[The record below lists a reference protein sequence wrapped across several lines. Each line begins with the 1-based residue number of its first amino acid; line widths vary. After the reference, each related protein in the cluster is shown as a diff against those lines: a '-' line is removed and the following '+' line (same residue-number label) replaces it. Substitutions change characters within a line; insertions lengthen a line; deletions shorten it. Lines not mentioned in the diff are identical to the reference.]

1 MKEAIETT
9 YQNLFDIKGRTTRKQ
24 YWSTWL
30 FNILICIFPLFIFE
44 FLYIYNLEGFVILIS
59 VLAVF
64 NYSVVTLITAI
75 KRAHDVGYAGFY
87 ILIPFFNFILLISN
101 SDENE
106 NKWGPPQVLS

>member
-30 FNILICIFPLFIFE
+30 FNILICILALFISE
-44 FLYIYNLEGFVILIS
+44 FLYNLAIFVY
-59 VLAVF
+59 F
-64 NYSVVTLITAI
+64 VVTLITAV

-87 ILIPFFNFILLISN
+87 ILIPIFNFILLISN

-106 NKWGPPQVLS
+106 NKWGPPQD

>member
-30 FNILICIFPLFIFE
+30 FNILICIFALFISE
-44 FLYIYNLEGFVILIS
+44 FLYNLAAFGYF
-59 VLAVF
+59 
-64 NYSVVTLITAI
+64 VVTIITAV

-87 ILIPFFNFILLISN
+87 ILIPLFNFILLISN

>member
-24 YWSTWL
+24 YWSTCL
-30 FNILICIFPLFIFE
+30 FNILICIFALFISE
-44 FLYIYNLEGFVILIS
+44 FLYN
-59 VLAVF
+59 LAVF
-64 NYSVVTLITAI
+64 VYFVVTLITAV

-87 ILIPFFNFILLISN
+87 ILIPLFNFILLISN

>member
-30 FNILICIFPLFIFE
+30 FNIFICILAALLAE
-44 FLYIYNLEGFVILIS
+44 FLYN
-59 VLAVF
+59 LAVLF
-64 NYSVVTLITAI
+64 YLVVTVITAI

-87 ILIPFFNFILLISN
+87 ILIPLFNFIILISN

-106 NKWGPPQVLS
+106 NKWGPPQVLSQ